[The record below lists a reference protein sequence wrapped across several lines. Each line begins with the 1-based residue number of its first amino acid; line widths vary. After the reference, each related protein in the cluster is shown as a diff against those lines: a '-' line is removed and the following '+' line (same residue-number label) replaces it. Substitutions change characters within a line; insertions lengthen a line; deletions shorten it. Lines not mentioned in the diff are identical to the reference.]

1 MNISEINSKIYA
13 LDSNIVA
20 FRNRV
25 LPIKSF
31 IIVIGKAIN
40 MSNDQHTWENPR
52 YTYIIDSLQDI
63 INKELMNNSSQ
74 LDNTLINKL
83 KYCQHQ
89 LISIKA
95 PREVRNTIVP
105 ATSQIPRHNRH
116 IYVPFYQYVDTHP
129 IWVSKTKKD
138 IRNAISKLEQGL
150 GKKHQPS
157 GRFFYQN
164 QYLQIYGNINTIK
177 QILESS
183 KRFENQVNA
192 RNNGKFM
199 SWFIKKVLEWRN
211 SQQF

>member
-1 MNISEINSKIYA
+1 MNISEINSKINT

-25 LPIKSF
+25 LSINSF
-31 IIVIGKAIN
+31 IIVIEKAIN
-40 MSNDQHTWENPR
+40 MSNDQHTWGNHR
-52 YTYIIDSLQDI
+52 YTYIIDSLQNI
-63 INKELMNNSSQ
+63 INNELMNNSSQ

-89 LISIKA
+89 LISIKS

-105 ATSQIPRHNRH
+105 VTSQIPRH
-116 IYVPFYQYVDTHP
+116 ITPFYDWVDVQSLSP
-129 IWVSKTKKD
+129 KSKKD
-138 IRNAISKLEQGL
+138 IINAISKLEQGL
-150 GKKHQPS
+150 GRKHQTS

-164 QYLQIYGNINTIK
+164 QYLLIYGNINTIK

-183 KRFENQVNA
+183 KRFEKQVNDKSH
-192 RNNGKFM
+192 GKL
-199 SWFIKKVLEWRN
+199 SWCIKKVLEWRN

>member
-31 IIVIGKAIN
+31 IIVIEKAIN
-40 MSNDQHTWENPR
+40 MSNDQHTWENRR

-63 INKELMNNSSQ
+63 INKELMNNSSR

-95 PREVRNTIVP
+95 PREVRNTTFPV
-105 ATSQIPRHNRH
+105 TSQIPRH
-116 IYVPFYQYVDTHP
+116 ITPFYDWVDAQSLC
-129 IWVSKTKKD
+129 SKSKKD

-150 GKKHQPS
+150 GKEHQPS

-199 SWFIKKVLEWRN
+199 SWFIKKILEWRE

>member
-1 MNISEINSKIYA
+1 MNISEINSKIYV

-31 IIVIGKAIN
+31 IIVIEKAIN
-40 MSNDQHTWENPR
+40 MSNDQHTWENHR

-105 ATSQIPRHNRH
+105 ATSQTTIHNRH
-116 IYVPFYQYVDTHP
+116 IYVPFYDWVDAQSLC
-129 IWVSKTKKD
+129 SKSKKD